1 MDSLSQLTQIPGWTK
16 EDIEKLVFKAWS
28 NDSYHGKQ
36 AGLSQG
42 YDIWINSRISHQ
54 EKYTIYYCKYALLYF
69 YKIALNSHFE
79 TYFLKAY
86 ISGPKYSYFYL
97 NFHIIYCLKLFGY
110 LHCSIYLICNIL
122 DKNSTKNMILSTL
135 CMCLLIINLIY
146 KYLCNKT
153 NYQLNLYLNTDIRVI
168 HFSAILKIQSL
179 INLSFLTYQNEW

>member
-1 MDSLSQLTQIPGWTK
+1 MP
-16 EDIEKLVFKAWS
+16 
-28 NDSYHGKQ
+28 
-36 AGLSQG
+36 
-42 YDIWINSRISHQ
+42 
-54 EKYTIYYCKYALLYF
+54 YYIF

-86 ISGPKYSYFYL
+86 KSGPKYSYFYL

-122 DKNSTKNMILSTL
+122 DKNSTKNMILSKL

-179 INLSFLTYQNEW
+179 INLSPLIYQNE